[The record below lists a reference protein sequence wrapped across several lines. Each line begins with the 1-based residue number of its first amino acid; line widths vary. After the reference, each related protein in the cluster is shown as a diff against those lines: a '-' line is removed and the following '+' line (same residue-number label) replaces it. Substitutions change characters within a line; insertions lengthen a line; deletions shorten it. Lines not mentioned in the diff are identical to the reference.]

1 MCPVNEK
8 KSTKFVGSLVKEK
21 NANVVKQQA
30 LCITLNENT
39 KKKRYLMNEK
49 KAQHSDKEPSSKAII
64 IRTIIATA
72 SVRSR
77 Q

>member
-39 KKKRYLMNEK
+39 KKKTLFNE
-49 KAQHSDKEPSSKAII
+49 
-64 IRTIIATA
+64 
-72 SVRSR
+72 
-77 Q
+77 